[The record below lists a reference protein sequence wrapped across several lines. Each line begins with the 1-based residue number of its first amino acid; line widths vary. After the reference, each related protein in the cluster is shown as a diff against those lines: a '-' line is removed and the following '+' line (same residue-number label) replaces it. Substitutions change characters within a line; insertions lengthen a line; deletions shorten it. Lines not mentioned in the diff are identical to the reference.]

1 MVQKTE
7 DSLSNDAE
15 HYVGRTRLYE
25 NVAEWT
31 DKSRVKN
38 EFVNLSLKKHINK
51 QVKSCGDVPSRY
63 MPTVIV
69 AEH

>member
-7 DSLSNDAE
+7 DSPSNDDE
-15 HYVGRTRLYE
+15 HYAGRTKLYG

-38 EFVNLSLKKHINK
+38 EFVNLSLQKHTNK
-51 QVKSCGDVPSRY
+51 QVKSFGDVPSRY
-63 MPTVIV
+63 MRTVIV
-69 AEH
+69 IEH